1 MYLGKPTTEVY
12 SWRVPKH
19 IGLQKLRKVLQQR
32 HTIMPHLIHHKYLVY
47 LTMTFFDPFIFSMS
61 IYKRQKWETSSKF
74 SDMSKVTQS
83 SGARDGARF
92 HKSDTDWPRRT
103 RAEITDLLTLLLD
116 PVFLHIPN
124 DIFPHCF

>member
-1 MYLGKPTTEVY
+1 MYLGKPTTELY
-12 SWRVPKH
+12 SWRVTKH
-19 IGLQKLRKVLQQR
+19 IRLQRLRKVLQQR
-32 HTIMPHLIHHKYLVY
+32 PTIMPHTTHHIYLVS
-47 LTMTFFDPFIFSMS
+47 LTITFSDPFIFSMS

-83 SGARDGARF
+83 SHARDGARF

-103 RAEITDLLTLLLD
+103 RAEIFGLLTLLLD